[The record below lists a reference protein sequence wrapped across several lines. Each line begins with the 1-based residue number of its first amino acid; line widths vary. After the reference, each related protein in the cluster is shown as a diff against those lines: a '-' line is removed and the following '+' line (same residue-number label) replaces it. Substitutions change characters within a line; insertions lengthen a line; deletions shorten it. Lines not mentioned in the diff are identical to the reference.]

1 MIKRAKWLNVYL
13 VISLLTTLI
22 CIALVTKPPLVIE
35 LLESKSLDLRFVV
48 RGARDPGNKIV
59 IVAVDEKSLAQ
70 QGRWPW
76 SRTVI
81 GDLVKKIDQ
90 AQPSVI
96 GADILFTE
104 PQVSVEQKLLEQI
117 IYAYGNSE
125 IEDENFTNHLQHQYR
140 LVDADA
146 YLAEAIFE
154 SDKVVLPY
162 ALLEESSDWKEFP
175 EELYAYTYF
184 ITHVRDYYNPINMR
198 GGIAP
203 LPIYMDSARS
213 LAHVYTRYDD
223 DGIIRSELLYPRYGD
238 WFFPSFGLEIVRN
251 YRNIPQD
258 AVELIAGDGV
268 TLGDT
273 FYLTDSRGR
282 ILLNYPGPMGTFKH
296 IPAIDILEGKT
307 EASELK
313 DKIVLIGT
321 TALGAFDIHVTPYAN
336 MPGVEKQAA
345 VIENLLNHNYLY
357 RDEKTLTGEII
368 WLIFTG
374 FVLGLIL
381 TKTSRYYGIAT
392 TGSLMIIY
400 LGIAYLFFTEFHI
413 WISLV
418 VPLFQIVFMFSAI
431 TAVRFFTE
439 ENRAREIKQLFTNY
453 VAETVVEELVSDPS
467 KARLGGHRAEVTVLF
482 SDIRSFTTY
491 SESRSPEEIVEAL
504 NEYLTAMTEVIFHW
518 NGTLDKFVGD
528 EIMAFWGAPLEQPD
542 HAERAV
548 RCALHMMARLKEL
561 QDKWV
566 AEGKQ
571 PLDIGI
577 GLNTGDVLVG
587 NMGAEGKK
595 MDYTIIGDHVNL
607 GARVEALTRNY
618 HNHIMLTEFTV
629 EKIKHL
635 IADENMPKRED
646 GGQGHLIGKVRLSKT
661 EAVKVKG
668 KHLPVMMYELVNMKL
683 PLRKPD

>member
-13 VISLLTTLI
+13 ALSLLTTLV
-22 CIALVTKPPLVIE
+22 CIALVTKPPLIIE
-35 LLESKSLDLRFVV
+35 LLESKTLDLRFIA
-48 RGARDPGNKIV
+48 RGARSPGSEVV
-59 IVAVDEKSLAQ
+59 IVAIDEKSLAQ
-70 QGRWPW
+70 LGRWPW
-76 SRTVI
+76 SRTTI
-81 GDLVKKIDQ
+81 GDLIKTINQ
-90 AQPSVI
+90 AQPAII

-104 PQVSVEQKLLEQI
+104 PQTSAEQRLLENI
-117 IYAYGNSE
+117 IYAYGNSSVQE
-125 IEDENFTNHLQHQYR
+125 ERFTQHLQQQYHH
-140 LVDADA
+140 VDADA
-146 YLAEAIFE
+146 YLTEVILA
-154 SDKVVLPY
+154 SDKVILPF
-162 ALLEESSDWKEFP
+162 ALEEEKREWKEFP
-175 EELYAYTYF
+175 EDLYAYSFF
-184 ITHVRDYYNPINMR
+184 IVHMRDYYDPIDMQ

-203 LPIYMDSARS
+203 LPAYMDSALS
-213 LAHVYTRYDD
+213 LGHVYTRYDD

-238 WFFPSFGLEIVRN
+238 WLFPSFGLEIVRN
-251 YRNIPQD
+251 YLELPQD
-258 AVELIAGDGV
+258 AVELIAGDGI
-268 TLGDT
+268 TLGET

-282 ILLNYPGPMGTFKH
+282 ILLNFPGPMGTFKH
-296 IPAIDILEGKT
+296 ISAVDILQGKVDPVL
-307 EASELK
+307 LK

-345 VIENLLNHNYLY
+345 VIENLLHQNYLY
-357 RDEKTLTGEII
+357 RDEKTLSGEIV
-368 WLIFTG
+368 WLLVTG
-374 FVLGLIL
+374 LVLGLIL

-392 TGSLMIIY
+392 ATGLMFIY
-400 LGIAYLFFTEFHI
+400 IGIAYLFFTHFHI

-418 VPLFQIVFMFSAI
+418 VPLFQIAFMFSAI

-439 ENRAREIKQLFTNY
+439 EHLVKEIKHLFSNY
-453 VAETVVEELVSDPS
+453 VAETVVEELISDPS

-542 HAERAV
+542 HAERAA

-587 NMGAEGKK
+587 NIGAEGKK

-635 IADENMPKRED
+635 IADKNTPKRED
-646 GGQGHLIGKVRLSKT
+646 RGQGHLIGKVKLSKT

-668 KHLPVMMYELVNMKL
+668 KHQPVMMYELVNMKL
-683 PLRKPD
+683 PLRRPD